1 MYVSVYMCTH
11 VCLCMYTGTGLR
23 VGLDLKEYKRIWIP
37 SPDKVWIRGEQ
48 LGKKGK
54 GAKLTIMAA
63 GGGCI
68 WAEHML
74 CFKITSFV
82 SHWTLTTCSEMDTE
96 SQRVDCKQSQ
106 LGGDNPEIWLRL
118 WGSGP
123 GRQDKLFSVKCCRR
137 SRAGEALKSMQR
149 SVEICSGRRR
159 GDACGCLKEN
169 KTKNFWM
176 PRWHHLRF

>member
-1 MYVSVYMCTH
+1 MHVCMYVSVYACAH
-11 VCLCMYTGTGLR
+11 VCLCMYTGTGLH

-37 SPDKVWIRGEQ
+37 SMDKRRAVGQEGE
-48 LGKKGK
+48 GRE
-54 GAKLTIMAA
+54 AYNN

-74 CFKITSFV
+74 CFKVTSFV

-123 GRQDKLFSVKCCRR
+123 GSQDKLCSVKCHRRR
-137 SRAGEALKSMQR
+137 SRAGQALKSMQR
-149 SVEICSGRRR
+149 SVEICSGMRR

-176 PRWHHLRF
+176 PRWHHLWF